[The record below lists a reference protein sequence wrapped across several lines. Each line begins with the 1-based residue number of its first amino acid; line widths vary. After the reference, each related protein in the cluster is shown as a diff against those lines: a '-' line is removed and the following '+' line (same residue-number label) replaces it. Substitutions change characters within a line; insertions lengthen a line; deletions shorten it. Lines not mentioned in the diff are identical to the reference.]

1 MTFLICPPW
10 RKERHSSPEVPNSDQ
25 AQPGSFQAQSQ
36 APGAAVNCIVP
47 PEKKQS
53 ESLSRILRRRFS
65 RESKTS
71 NASRDH
77 GKSIFP
83 FALKTSKS
91 VPSRPK
97 PDLTALEN
105 YGSSLMSERGYDSD
119 AQYIT
124 TPRRGDHLGRSPG
137 SRPFRRM
144 ELSDLIEQSQERS
157 EAERWALENDRDVSQ
172 SQESAF
178 GMHFIPTPP
187 STLRGPPTTFHTA
200 LDTDES
206 KIQPGGSV
214 TDDKPQ
220 LGPVTNADFVRSLPS
235 LSSTHYDVSHSA
247 HSPVINIS
255 ETNSGRDLMSDWNQ
269 FLKMSRE
276 RYGLGSSGSLP
287 GPSTNLVVPKR
298 RQESHSARSFTDPC
312 SVHLSELGIS
322 NKLASHSESSQIMS
336 CGPSLTELVRP
347 NRAGLFTNS
356 SQENIQLR
364 QNTSTSALSVN
375 EQVHK
380 PTGLRDVSSCYSQVS
395 PSSGNVSLGEWSI
408 RNLTQKTPNKSPAI
422 QETMSSES
430 EVANIPAPRNTLLSR
445 FREHCD
451 ADTPGPPQSRS
462 LAIGHISPRKIS
474 IGWMSGGRRV
484 GYGYSPVLGKGAESP
499 KKHEQVT
506 PQLSQI
512 TGLKAE
518 FAKTN
523 EAQGLSQSH
532 VRLEEVRQAS
542 ARHYTPP
549 SPETQPRPSNE
560 PSTVPRSVKSAVSNR
575 GHTVSPQLRAIL
587 NRSSQE
593 RGSTTGLTEE
603 STRDLCAPE
612 LTAAVQTEYCQ
623 IPQSSHYSSQGQGGD
638 SFAHQWARLSRS
650 MNAQSR
656 NPKTTHNAVCNQKQT
671 PQDGAFSA
679 DCLESIEPAYPQLN
693 SHREYENQAHEL
705 QSKTSRATRWANRF
719 SRYRESRK
727 PSNNR
732 QQEPSFASSGPYQDC
747 DSTNASLKR
756 ETSTKSNTTDDPD
769 CLEMPGSFEGSRWA
783 SRISRM
789 L

>member
-10 RKERHSSPEVPNSDQ
+10 RKERHSSPEVSNSNQ
-25 AQPGSFQAQSQ
+25 GAQPGSFQAQNQ
-36 APGAAVNCIVP
+36 EPVQ
-47 PEKKQS
+47 PEKKPS

-71 NASRDH
+71 NVSRGH

-83 FALKTSKS
+83 FVLKTSKS

-206 KIQPGGSV
+206 KVQPVGSL
-214 TDDKPQ
+214 TDDQPQ
-220 LGPVTNADFVRSLPS
+220 TEPVMNAN
-235 LSSTHYDVSHSA
+235 Y
-247 HSPVINIS
+247 
-255 ETNSGRDLMSDWNQ
+255 
-269 FLKMSRE
+269 MSRD
-276 RYGLGSSGSLP
+276 RYGLASSESLP
-287 GPSTNLVVPKR
+287 GPSTNLVVPKI
-298 RQESHSARSFTDPC
+298 RQDSHSARSFTDPR

-322 NKLASHSESSQIMS
+322 NKLAFHSQSSQIMS
-336 CGPSLTELVRP
+336 CGPSLTQLVRP

-364 QNTSTSALSVN
+364 QKGSASALSVN
-375 EQVHK
+375 EQIHK

-395 PSSGNVSLGEWSI
+395 PSSGNVSLGDQSV
-408 RNLTQKTPNKSPAI
+408 RNLTQKAPNKSPGI

-451 ADTPGPPQSRS
+451 PDSPISPQSQS
-462 LAIGHISPRKIS
+462 LAIGHVSPRKIS

-484 GYGYSPVLGKGAESP
+484 GYGYSPVPAKGAESP
-499 KKHEQVT
+499 KNYEQVT

-512 TGLKAE
+512 MGLKAE
-518 FAKTN
+518 FAKSN

-532 VRLEEVRQAS
+532 VRLEEVRRAS

-549 SPETQPRPSNE
+549 SPDIPPKASNE
-560 PSTVPRSVKSAVSNR
+560 ASTVPRSAKSATSNR
-575 GHTVSPQLRAIL
+575 GYTVSVSPHLRAIF

-612 LTAAVQTEYCQ
+612 LTAAVQTEFCQ
-623 IPQSSHYSSQGQGGD
+623 IPQSSHYTSQGQGGD

-650 MNAQSR
+650 MNTQSR
-656 NPKTTHNAVCNQKQT
+656 SPKTTHNAVFNQEQT
-671 PQDGAFSA
+671 PQDGAFSV
-679 DCLESIEPAYPQLN
+679 DRLEAIEPSYLQLD
-693 SHREYENQAHEL
+693 SHNEHGNQAHEP
-705 QSKTSRATRWANRF
+705 QFNPSRAARWARRF

-732 QQEPSFASSGPYQDC
+732 QQESSFASSGPYQDC

-756 ETSTKSNTTDDPD
+756 AISTKSNTTDDAD

>member
-1 MTFLICPPW
+1 
-10 RKERHSSPEVPNSDQ
+10 
-25 AQPGSFQAQSQ
+25 
-36 APGAAVNCIVP
+36 
-47 PEKKQS
+47 
-53 ESLSRILRRRFS
+53 
-65 RESKTS
+65 
-71 NASRDH
+71 
-77 GKSIFP
+77 
-83 FALKTSKS
+83 
-91 VPSRPK
+91 
-97 PDLTALEN
+97 
-105 YGSSLMSERGYDSD
+105 MSERGYDSD

-137 SRPFRRM
+137 SRPVRRM

-157 EAERWALENDRDVSQ
+157 EAERWALENDRGASQ

-206 KIQPGGSV
+206 KVQPVGSL
-214 TDDKPQ
+214 TDDQPQ
-220 LGPVTNADFVRSLPS
+220 AGPVVNENYVRSLPS
-235 LSSTHYDVSHSA
+235 LSSTHYEPDSNVSHSA
-247 HSPVINIS
+247 NSPVINIS

-269 FLKMSRE
+269 FLKMSRD

-287 GPSTNLVVPKR
+287 GPSSNLVVPKT
-298 RQESHSARSFTDPC
+298 RQESHSARSFTDPS
-312 SVHLSELGIS
+312 SVHLGELGIS
-322 NKLASHSESSQIMS
+322 NKLASHSQSSQIMS

-347 NRAGLFTNS
+347 NRAGLFANS

-364 QNTSTSALSVN
+364 QKTSASALSVN

-395 PSSGNVSLGEWSI
+395 PSSGNVSLGEQSI
-408 RNLTQKTPNKSPAI
+408 RNLTQKSPNKSPGI
-422 QETMSSES
+422 QGTRSSES
-430 EVANIPAPRNTLLSR
+430 VANIPAPRNTLLSR

-451 ADTPGPPQSRS
+451 PDSPISPQSQS
-462 LAIGHISPRKIS
+462 LAIGHVSPRKIS

-484 GYGYSPVLGKGAESP
+484 GYGYSPVPGKGAESP
-499 KKHEQVT
+499 KKYEQVT

-512 TGLKAE
+512 PGLKAE
-518 FAKTN
+518 FSKTN
-523 EAQGLSQSH
+523 EARSLSQCH
-532 VRLEEVRQAS
+532 VRLEEVRRAS

-549 SPETQPRPSNE
+549 SPDTPPHPKNE
-560 PSTVPRSVKSAVSNR
+560 ASTVPRSAKPTTSNR
-575 GHTVSPQLRAIL
+575 GYTISPHLRAIL

-593 RGSTTGLTEE
+593 RVSTTGLTDE
-603 STRDLCAPE
+603 STRDLCAPQ

-623 IPQSSHYSSQGQGGD
+623 IPQSSHYTSQGQGCD
-638 SFAHQWARLSRS
+638 SFAHQWVRLSRS
-650 MNAQSR
+650 TNAQSR
-656 NPKTTHNAVCNQKQT
+656 NPKATHNAVYNQEQT
-671 PQDGAFSA
+671 SQDGAFSVDLPEA
-679 DCLESIEPAYPQLN
+679 IEPSYPQLD
-693 SHREYENQAHEL
+693 SHNEYEDQAHVL
-705 QSKTSRATRWANRF
+705 QSNPSRAARWARRF
-719 SRYRESRK
+719 SRYRESKK

-732 QQEPSFASSGPYQDC
+732 QQEPSLASSGPYQDC

-756 ETSTKSNTTDDPD
+756 ATSTKSNTTDDAD